1 MFQIFITNRGILTKI
16 KSGLIIFLVLVTGW
30 LALAALVADAHANLV
45 RSDPPAD
52 AVLPSGRVPNQ
63 IQLWFSEQPD
73 PAYSSIR
80 VVDARSQVVSTGGLQ
95 VVRGNPQSLLVS
107 LKPDLADGT
116 YTVIWKTASAV
127 DGHLVKSAFSFV
139 VGNAATLNAASSN
152 LALIGVGPKVATGN
166 DATNLSPIAV
176 WLRWLNYVAGAL
188 LLGCAGFGLL
198 VWQPALKIA
207 VQKYGLSD
215 LDLKRQAQLGW
226 SRLNWLAGGALLGL
240 VLGWVAAFVYQL
252 TIVTGRDWL
261 DAGLYG
267 VPLTDFALNSRFGQI
282 WLIRLGLLVLA
293 MLALNF
299 AISSK
304 TNQNGLHR
312 RSWWALVS
320 VGAAILLTTSLNSH
334 AAAQIEYTWF
344 TVSLDWLHLLST
356 AFWIGG
362 VLSLVLLL
370 PPTLK
375 SLTPGTGERTRVL
388 AALIPL
394 FSRLALLSVVV
405 LVFSGFYSSLIEVG
419 SVEALF
425 STLYGQVLVAKLVLF
440 GFTLALAAGNLL
452 RISPQM
458 TTLATNQQGK
468 AGSTGAGRL
477 QLQFKQA
484 IALEAVLLIA
494 VLLSVGVLT
503 SLEPARQPGGNT
515 GPQNMVQTAAG
526 LHFDLTISPGQAGIN
541 NFTLNLTDRAGRP
554 VSNPT
559 LVQLRLQMLE
569 MDMGEPILTLKPGQP
584 GFYTGTGAILSM
596 VGTWRIAVFVQRPG
610 QDDISVPFQLNVNH

>member
-1 MFQIFITNRGILTKI
+1 M
-16 KSGLIIFLVLVTGW
+16 GW
-30 LALAALVADAHANLV
+30 LTPAALVADAHANLV

-63 IQLWFSEQPD
+63 VQLWFSEQPD

-80 VVDARSQVVSTGGLQ
+80 VVDARSQLVSTGGLQ
-95 VVRGNPQSLLVS
+95 AARGNPQSLLVS
-107 LKPDLADGT
+107 LKPGLADGT

-139 VGNAATLNAASSN
+139 VGNADLLNSAAS
-152 LALIGVGPKVATGN
+152 LTPIDTGPKVATGN
-166 DATNLSPIAV
+166 DATNLSPIVV
-176 WLRWLNYVAGAL
+176 WLRWLNYMAGAL
-188 LLGCAGFGLL
+188 LLGCVGFGLL

-207 VQKYGLSD
+207 GRKYGLSD
-215 LDLKRQAQLGW
+215 LNLKRLEQLGW
-226 SRLNWLAGGALLGL
+226 RRLNWLAGGALLSL
-240 VLGWVAAFVYQL
+240 VLGWVTAFVYQL
-252 TIVTGRDWL
+252 TVVSGRDWL
-261 DAGLYG
+261 DVGLYG
-267 VPLTDFALNSRFGQI
+267 GPLTDFALSSRFGQI

-293 MLALNF
+293 TLALNF
-299 AISSK
+299 AIASK
-304 TNQNGLHR
+304 ASQSGLHR
-312 RSWWALVS
+312 RSWGALGG
-320 VGAAILLTTSLNSH
+320 VGAGILLTTSLNSH

-344 TVSLDWLHLLST
+344 TVSIDWLHLLGT

-370 PPTLK
+370 PPSLK
-375 SLTPGTGERTRVL
+375 SLTPGTGERTRLL

-394 FSRLALLSVVV
+394 FSRTALLSVGV
-405 LVFSGFYSSLIEVG
+405 LVLSGLYSSLIEVG

-425 STLYGQVLVAKLVLF
+425 GTLYGQVLVAKLVLF

-458 TTLATNQQGK
+458 TALATNPHGK
-468 AGSTGAGRL
+468 AGSKQAGRV

-526 LHFDLTISPGQAGIN
+526 LHFDLTVSPGQVGIN
-541 NFTLNLTDRAGRP
+541 NFALKLTDAAGQP
-554 VSNPT
+554 VSDPT
-559 LVQLRLQMLE
+559 LVQLRLHMLE

-584 GFYTGTGAILSM
+584 GLYTGTGAILSM

-610 QDDISVPFQLNVNH
+610 QDDLSVPFQLSVSR

>member
-1 MFQIFITNRGILTKI
+1 MTRI
-16 KSGLIIFLVLVTGW
+16 KSGLIIFLVLVTDW
-30 LALAALVADAHANLV
+30 LIAAALVADAHANLV

-52 AVLPSGRVPNQ
+52 AILPSGRVPNQ
-63 IQLWFSEQPD
+63 VQLWFSEQPD

-139 VGNAATLNAASSN
+139 VGNAATLNAANSN
-152 LALIGVGPKVATGN
+152 LASIAAVAAGPKVATGN
-166 DATNLSPIAV
+166 DATNLSPLAV
-176 WLRWLNYVAGAL
+176 WLRWLNYMAGAL
-188 LLGCAGFGLL
+188 LLGSAGFGLL

-207 VQKYGLSD
+207 GRKYGLAD
-215 LDLKRQAQLGW
+215 LELKRLEQLGW
-226 SRLNWLAGGALLGL
+226 RRLNWLAGGALLGL
-240 VLGWVAAFVYQL
+240 VLGWVAAFIYQL
-252 TIVTGRDWL
+252 TEVTGRDWL
-261 DAGLYG
+261 DVGLYSG
-267 VPLTDFALNSRFGQI
+267 PLTDFALNSRFGQI

-299 AISSK
+299 AISTK
-304 TNQNGLHR
+304 TNQSRLHR
-312 RSWWALVS
+312 RSWWALVG

-334 AAAQIEYTWF
+334 SAAQIEYTWV
-344 TVSLDWLHLLST
+344 TVSIDWLHLLST

-394 FSRLALLSVVV
+394 FSRTALISVGV
-405 LVFSGFYSSLIEVG
+405 LVLSGSYSSLIEVG

-425 STLYGQVLVAKLVLF
+425 GTLYGQVLVAKLVLF

-458 TTLATNQQGK
+458 TALATNPQGK
-468 AGSTGAGRL
+468 AGSKRAGRL
-477 QLQFKQA
+477 QFQFKQA
-484 IALEAVLLIA
+484 IALEAVLLVA

-503 SLEPARQPGGNT
+503 SLEPARQPGGNN

-526 LHFDLTISPGQAGIN
+526 LHFDLTVSPGQAGIN
-541 NFTLNLTDRAGRP
+541 NFALKLTDAAGQP
-554 VSNPT
+554 ISNPT

-584 GFYTGTGAILSM
+584 GLYTGTGAILSM

-610 QDDISVPFQLNVNH
+610 QADVSVPFQLSVNH